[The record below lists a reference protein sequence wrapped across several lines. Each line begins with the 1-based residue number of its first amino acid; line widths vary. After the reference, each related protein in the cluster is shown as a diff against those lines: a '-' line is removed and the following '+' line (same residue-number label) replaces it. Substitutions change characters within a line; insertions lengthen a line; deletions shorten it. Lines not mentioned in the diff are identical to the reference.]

1 MLLSFKLQLQRFTS
15 IMQHRPVRRA
25 LLSVSDKTGIVDFAR
40 GLSEHGIELLS
51 TGGTARLLAEA
62 GLTVTE
68 VSDYTGFPEMMDGRV
83 KTLHPKIHGGILGRR
98 DKDDAVMAEHHI
110 QPIDMV
116 VVNLYPFAKTVA
128 NEDCSLEDA
137 VENIDIGGPTM
148 VRSAAKNHKDVAIVV
163 NSTDYTPLLKELAD
177 NNQGLSLATRFDLA
191 IKAFEHTAAYDGMIA
206 NYFGRLVPAYYSEEK
221 TPSGQFPRTLNLS
234 LIKKQD
240 MRYGENSH
248 QQAAFYIEDTL
259 SEASVATAVQRQGKA
274 LSYNNIADT
283 DAALECVKE
292 FEQPACVIV
301 KHANPCGV
309 ATASDLLQAY
319 DLAYA
324 TDPTSAFGG
333 IIAFNRELDAATA
346 QAIISRQFVEVI
358 IAPSASEEALA
369 ITATKQN
376 VRVLTCGEWQQRQ
389 SGYDFK
395 RVNGGLLVQ
404 DRDLGMVSESELT
417 VVTKRQPTKEE
428 LRDALF
434 CWKVAKFVKS
444 NAIVYAKNNRTI
456 GIGAGQMSRVYS
468 AKIAGIKAAD
478 EGLEVSDSAMA
489 SDAFFPFRDGIDAA
503 AAVGV
508 RCVIQP
514 GGSIR
519 DEEVIAAADE
529 HDIAMIFTGMRHFRH

>member
-1 MLLSFKLQLQRFTS
+1 
-15 IMQHRPVRRA
+15 MQQPRPVRRA
-25 LLSVSDKTGIVDFAR
+25 LLSVSDKAGILEFAQALSSR
-40 GLSEHGIELLS
+40 GVELLS
-51 TGGTARLLAEA
+51 TGGTARLLADA
-62 GLTVTE
+62 GLAVTE

-83 KTLHPKIHGGILGRR
+83 KTLHPKVHGGILGRR
-98 DKDDAVMAEHHI
+98 GQDDEIMAQHDI
-110 QPIDMV
+110 SPIDMV
-116 VVNLYPFAKTVA
+116 VVNLYPFAATVA
-128 NEDCSLEDA
+128 REGCTLEDA

-163 NSTDYTPLLKELAD
+163 SSGDYDAIIAEMDAHE
-177 NNQGLSLATRFDLA
+177 NGLTLETRFDLA
-191 IKAFEHTAAYDGMIA
+191 IKAFEHTAAYDSMIA
-206 NYFGRLVPAYYSEEK
+206 NYFGSLVPAYHGDRNQ
-221 TPSGQFPRTLNLS
+221 PAGRFPRTLNLNF
-234 LIKKQD
+234 IKKQD

-248 QQAAFYIEDTL
+248 QDAAFYIEENIT
-259 SEASVATAVQRQGKA
+259 EASVATARQVQGKA

-292 FEQPACVIV
+292 FSEPACVIV

-309 ATASDLLQAY
+309 ATSDSLLAAY
-319 DLAYA
+319 ERAYQ

-333 IIAFNRELDAATA
+333 IIAFNRELDEATA

-358 IAPSASEEALA
+358 IAPAVSEAALK
-369 ITATKQN
+369 ITAAKQN
-376 VRVLTCGEWQQRQ
+376 VRVLICGQWQNRTAAL
-389 SGYDFK
+389 DFK

-404 DRDLGMVSESELT
+404 DRDLGMVDASQLR
-417 VVTKRQPTKEE
+417 VVSKRQPTEQE

-444 NAIVYAKNNRTI
+444 NAIVYARDNMTI

-478 EGLEVSDSAMA
+478 EGLEVKGSAMA

-503 AAVGV
+503 AASGV
-508 RCVIQP
+508 SCVIQP

-529 HDIAMIFTGMRHFRH
+529 HGIAMIFTDMRHFRH